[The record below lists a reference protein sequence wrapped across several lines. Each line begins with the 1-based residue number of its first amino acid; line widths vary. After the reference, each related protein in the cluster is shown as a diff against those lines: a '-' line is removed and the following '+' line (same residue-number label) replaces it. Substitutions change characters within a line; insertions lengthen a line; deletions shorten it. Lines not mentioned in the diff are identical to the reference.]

1 MLSYGFKICALNSA
15 GCGAKTAEQTA
26 TPRASIVAPSDT
38 TAPTVTFTPVDGDI
52 TNDNT
57 TDITL
62 QFNETVRKI
71 NDTPITPDNAHTL
84 VTLTESGDAA
94 NIATQ
99 TNTTFS
105 SNTITINPTNNLPD
119 GIYTITLPANTV
131 EDTNNNA
138 ITLSKRRHS
147 P

>member
-1 MLSYGFKICALNSA
+1 MTETSRTNRNPTSIYCCTL
-15 GCGAKTAEQTA
+15 QT
-26 TPRASIVAPSDT
+26 PLP
-38 TAPTVTFTPVDGDI
+38 PTVTFAPVDGDI

-105 SNTITINPTNNLPD
+105 SNTVTINPTNNLPD

-138 ITLSKRRHS
+138 ITLSKTSDIHHRRHR
-147 P
+147 PFPFLHKTP